1 MNHNYDNLD
10 QLRDLSK
17 KLEKDNQF
25 LNVDKEVLNNYLK
38 DMDKDN
44 KYNILEFNISREKAK
59 EKGD

>member
-1 MNHNYDNLD
+1 MNRNYDNIN

-44 KYNILEFNISREKAK
+44 KYNILEFNISKKIAK
-59 EKGD
+59 EKRD